1 MILLPARVPVKGL
14 FLLTFAILSPC
25 RSLALAKGRLPSMSL
40 NQALLVRL
48 AVKVLGGEVSGKL
61 HFSRGKEMVV
71 VQGGRLTGAP
81 VPSGDS
87 FSQLGASGIL
97 CTGPS
102 RARPWLCLWGEGDAG
117 CNWFHRWLKG
127 VHV

>member
-102 RARPWLCLWGEGDAG
+102 RARPWLCLCVCVGGMLAAIG
-117 CNWFHRWLKG
+117 STG
-127 VHV
+127 G